1 MSSLADLMRLFAEG
15 AMAGAPRVFSATF
28 RAYSVAVLGRP
39 ELEDGDKVVLPQS
52 ALVALTQMEVQYPM
66 MFRLS
71 GGTGGAGGA
80 PRATH
85 CGVIE
90 FIAEEGRAYL
100 PHWMMEGLRLEEGH
114 FVEARNVVLPK
125 GSFVKFRPHSTDFI
139 RLSNPKA
146 VLERHLPKFSC
157 LTQGD
162 TIALAYQG
170 RKYYIDVVEV
180 KPAVRARA
188 HTTPQLRQ

>member
-1 MSSLADLMRLFAEG
+1 MAFHELMRMFSEG
-15 AMAGAPRVFSATF
+15 GAGIGAPRVFSQTF
-28 RAYSVAVLGRP
+28 RAYSMAVLGRP
-39 ELEDGDKVVLPQS
+39 ELEDGDKIVLPNS
-52 ALVALTQMEVQYPM
+52 ALAALTQMEIQYPM

-71 GGTGGAGGA
+71 GGTGGPRGA

-100 PHWMMEGLRLEEGH
+100 PHWMMQGMALEEGH
-114 FVEARNVVLPK
+114 FVEARSVVLPK
-125 GSFVKFRPHSTDFI
+125 GSFVKFRPHATDFI

-157 LTQGD
+157 LTRGD
-162 TIALAYQG
+162 TIVVNYQG
-170 RKYYIDVVEV
+170 RKFQIDVVEV
-180 KPAVRARA
+180 KPEVRV
-188 HTTPQLRQ
+188 